1 MAIIT
6 GCRGDLSGERRAT
19 RDAHAAR
26 LTIVLQAWR
35 LPAVLDGKVDGCNP
49 WEPRHVHALV
59 IAAWGAFAAAAAM
72 IGAVVLHVASQ
83 AHVVGEWQASQ
94 LFISY
99 EYGFVRRG
107 LPGEVLALLTD
118 RNPGSGAVATT
129 AVVLAFA
136 ALLAWSFLGLVV
148 LKRIT
153 AGWPRM
159 LAAATLVAS
168 PFTVS
173 LAVLDIGR
181 YDAVGLVALAVLV
194 GVSER
199 ARPSVVCAVG
209 AACVTVATATAE
221 ILFAV
226 VGPIAVLAWWHAS
239 RATMPRRAAL
249 SAVLIVGPGAVIALA
264 SFVLLPTEAVMNQ
277 FLADALQVRPDIHQ
291 GPYANAV
298 SALAQGVERV
308 GAGIFEMAAATL
320 LVETVLF
327 ASCYGAAVWL
337 LWRLAGQPAQSLFE
351 VAAMGFAC
359 VALISTVLG
368 IDYRRWWALA
378 FAGVVA
384 VMALL
389 PGSRPPRTDIAQTK
403 TRWVI
408 VALLILSV
416 AAQALSVS
424 PLGLD
429 RRLRAISDSAPV
441 LNATSTGR

>member
-1 MAIIT
+1 V
-6 GCRGDLSGERRAT
+6 L
-19 RDAHAAR
+19 HA
-26 LTIVLQAWR
+26 
-35 LPAVLDGKVDGCNP
+35 KVDGYERR
-49 WEPRHVHALV
+49 EPRHAPALV
-59 IAAWGAFAAAAAM
+59 TAAWAAFAVAAAM
-72 IGAVVLHVASQ
+72 IGAVVLHVASE

-118 RNPGSGAVATT
+118 RNPGSGAVTT
-129 AVVLAFA
+129 AAVLLAFA
-136 ALLAWSFLGLVV
+136 ALLAWSFLGFVV
-148 LKRIT
+148 LKRIG
-153 AGWPRM
+153 AGLPRL

-173 LAVLDIGR
+173 LAIIDIGR

-194 GVSER
+194 GISGR
-199 ARPSVVCAVG
+199 ARPAVVCAVG

-221 ILFAV
+221 ILLAV

-239 RATMPRRAAL
+239 RATMTRRAAL
-249 SAVLIVGPGAVIALA
+249 SPVLVVGPGAVIALA
-264 SFVLLPTEAVMNQ
+264 SFAVLPPEAVMNQ
-277 FLADALQVRPDIHQ
+277 FLADALQVRPDIRQ

-308 GAGIFEMAAATL
+308 GAGIFETTVLTL
-320 LVETVLF
+320 VFETALF
-327 ASCYGAAVWL
+327 ASCYGAAAWL
-337 LWRLAGQPAQSLFE
+337 LWRLVGRPSQSLFE
-351 VAAMGFAC
+351 VAAVSFAC
-359 VALISTVLG
+359 DALILTVLG

-384 VMALL
+384 AVALL
-389 PGSRPPRTDIAQTK
+389 PGDRLSQSDIAQAK
-403 TRWVI
+403 ARWII

-429 RRLRAISDSAPV
+429 KGLRAITASVPL